1 MSVRSRLGVA
11 AAVLLTGA
19 VTVGVS
25 ALPTADY
32 AGAPA
37 RAAVA
42 PAAPAAPASATPAP
56 GSPQTAPTSH

>member
-37 RAAVA
+37 KAAV
-42 PAAPAAPASATPAP
+42 APAAPASATPAP

>member
-25 ALPTADY
+25 ALPTSDY

-37 RAAVA
+37 KAAVV
-42 PAAPAAPASATPAP
+42 PVAPASATPAP